1 MSNSENGCECRA
13 AVLRTFGELRKRNMS
28 ETAALESAAEVFR
41 FHHPSVP
48 VADALKTV
56 DEWVGD

>member
-1 MSNSENGCECRA
+1 MTTSEKGCDCKT

-48 VADALKTV
+48 AADALKIV
-56 DEWVGD
+56 DEWIQS